1 MDRGNFLKLSAA
13 SVLAPFAMKLE
24 AFKNWVDE
32 QPEQQQMPVLFV
44 GHGNPMNAILRNE
57 FHAKWQQLGRELQRP
72 KAILSVSAHWLTRGT
87 YVTAME
93 RPKTIHDFG
102 EFPKELFDQ
111 QYNTP
116 GAPDIA
122 RETQKLIKSTTVKE
136 DHDWGLD
143 HGTWS
148 VLLPMYPKA
157 DIPVFQMSIDYT
169 KPPQWHYELA
179 KELSELRKKGVL
191 ILGSGNIV
199 HNLRLIDFEG
209 KTRFDWAHE
218 FDEKIKTF
226 IEKGDHKSVIAYEKM
241 GQLAQLAVPTSD
253 HYLPLLY
260 TLGLQNRKDGIGFF
274 NDKMDAGSISMRSVK
289 IG

>member
-1 MDRGNFLKLSAA
+1 MERSSFLKLSAA
-13 SVLAPFAMKLE
+13 ALFAPIAMKLQT
-24 AFKNWVDE
+24 FKNWVDE
-32 QPEQQQMPVLFV
+32 QPEQEQMPVLFV

-57 FHAKWQQLGRELQRP
+57 FNEKWISLGKELPRP

-87 YVTAME
+87 YVTAMA

-102 EFPKELFDQ
+102 GFPKELFDA
-111 QYNTP
+111 QYPAP
-116 GAPDIA
+116 GAPDLA
-122 RETQKLIKSTTVKE
+122 AETAKLIKSTTVHE
-136 DHDWGLD
+136 DHQWGLD

-148 VLLPMYPKA
+148 VLLPMYPQA

-169 KPPQWHYELA
+169 KPPQYHYELA
-179 KELSELRKKGVL
+179 KELAALRSKGVL

-199 HNLRLIDFEG
+199 HNLGMIDFEG
-209 KTRFDWAHE
+209 KTRFDWAYE
-218 FDEKIKTF
+218 FDDIIKTY
-226 IEKGDHKSVIAYEKM
+226 IEKGDHNGVVQYDKLGS
-241 GQLAQLAVPTSD
+241 LAKLAVPTND

-260 TLGLQNRKDGIGFF
+260 TLGLQGKKDDIGFF